1 MSKSQEAL
9 HEQPEWLRVT
19 LSSIGDAVITTN
31 TEGNVT
37 FMNPVAQ
44 SLTGWTQKEAAGVLL
59 ETVFHIVND
68 ETRGPIENLATRAL
82 REGVIVG
89 LANHPL
95 LIAKDGKER
104 LIADSAAPIRNA
116 KGEVAGVVLVFRD
129 ITERKR
135 QEKLVQDSLAY
146 AENIIATLREPFI
159 VLSKDLRVKTANRS
173 FYETFRVSAEATEN
187 QFLYDIGNRQ
197 WDIPALRT
205 LLKEVLSINHPIH
218 DFEVEHDFQSIGRKI
233 LRLNALRLCKADN
246 QSDLILLAIEDMTE
260 SRRATEALGVSETR
274 YRRLF
279 EAAKDGILIL
289 DPDTRQITDANPFIA
304 QLLGY
309 TPEEMIGKELFEIG
323 LLKDKETSRATFRE
337 LREKH
342 FIRYEDLPLESKDGQ
357 RCEVEVVANLYEEDG
372 QPVIQA
378 NIRDITERKHAEYAL
393 EVSET
398 RYRRLFET
406 AQDAI
411 LILDALTGE
420 ITDAN
425 PFIKKMLGYSED
437 ELVGKELWQ
446 IGLFRDVEENKAAFR
461 QLQQRGYI
469 RYDRLPLETKSGE
482 QVEVEFVSNAYMV
495 DHRQVIQCNIRDNT
509 DRARLERQT
518 HEQTTALADLNRRK
532 DEFLAMLSHE
542 LRNPLAPILNAVHLL
557 RHQGDEDP
565 LRKQA
570 RTIIERQAGQLA
582 RLVDDLLEVSRVTTG
597 SIKLH
602 LERLDIRGIVEHAVD
617 SARPLIDKHKH
628 ELSVSLAPEPVW
640 LHADAARLEQV
651 VVNLLNNAAKY
662 TDRGGHIWLSVAQE
676 GDDAV
681 LRVRDTGVGIAREL
695 LPHIF
700 DLFTQADR
708 SLDRSQGGL
717 GIGLTVVQRLVEMHR
732 GTAEANSAGLGN
744 GSEFIVRLPVVL
756 SQAIEHKVSPIE
768 TAVPGARWRVLVV
781 DDNVDGADV
790 TALLLQLLGHE
801 AQVAYSGATA
811 LAAADEY
818 LPNVVLLD
826 IGLPEM
832 DGYEVARR
840 LRQHP
845 LLRNAWLVAITG
857 YGRESDRQRSK
868 EAGFDHHLVKPVG
881 PEKLEVLL
889 TLLATQE
896 RLEK

>member
-1 MSKSQEAL
+1 MQT
-9 HEQPEWLRVT
+9 QT
-19 LSSIGDAVITTN
+19 ITI
-31 TEGNVT
+31 
-37 FMNPVAQ
+37 
-44 SLTGWTQKEAAGVLL
+44 K
-59 ETVFHIVND
+59 
-68 ETRGPIENLATRAL
+68 
-82 REGVIVG
+82 
-89 LANHPL
+89 
-95 LIAKDGKER
+95 
-104 LIADSAAPIRNA
+104 
-116 KGEVAGVVLVFRD
+116 
-129 ITERKR
+129 
-135 QEKLVQDSLAY
+135 
-146 AENIIATLREPFI
+146 
-159 VLSKDLRVKTANRS
+159 
-173 FYETFRVSAEATEN
+173 
-187 QFLYDIGNRQ
+187 
-197 WDIPALRT
+197 
-205 LLKEVLSINHPIH
+205 
-218 DFEVEHDFQSIGRKI
+218 
-233 LRLNALRLCKADN
+233 
-246 QSDLILLAIEDMTE
+246 DMTE
-260 SRRATEALGVSETR
+260 TGRATHALEVSEIR

-289 DPDTRQITDANPFIA
+289 DPDTRLITDANPFIA
-304 QLLGY
+304 ELLGY
-309 TPEEMIGKELFEIG
+309 AREEMIGKEMFEIG
-323 LLKDKETSRATFRE
+323 LLKDEQASRVAFRE

-342 FIRYEDLPLESKDGQ
+342 FIRYENLPLESKTGQ
-357 RCEVEVVANLYEEDG
+357 RREVEVVANLYQEDSR
-372 QPVIQA
+372 PVIQA
-378 NIRDITERKHAEYAL
+378 NIRDITARKQVAYAL
-393 EVSET
+393 EVSES

-411 LILDALTGE
+411 LILDAITGE

-425 PFIKKMLGYSED
+425 PFIKKMLGYSDD

-446 IGLFRDVEENKAAFR
+446 IGFFQDVEASQNAFR
-461 QLQQRGYI
+461 ELRERGYI
-469 RYDRLPLETKSGE
+469 RYDHLPLETKSG
-482 QVEVEFVSNAYMV
+482 QQIEVEFVSNVYLV
-495 DHRQVIQCNIRDNT
+495 DHRQVIQCNIRDIS
-509 DRARLERQT
+509 DRARLERQAQV
-518 HEQTTALADLNRRK
+518 QTTALADLSRRK

-557 RHQGDEDP
+557 RHQGDENP
-565 LRKQA
+565 LRLQA

-602 LERLDIRGIVEHAVD
+602 LERLDIRSIVEHAVE
-617 SARPLIDKHKH
+617 SARPLIDLHAH
-628 ELSVSLAPEPVW
+628 ELSVSLPPEAVW
-640 LHADAARLEQV
+640 LCVDAARLEQV

-662 TDRGGHIWLSVAQE
+662 TDKGGHIWLSVEQE
-676 GDDAV
+676 GDEAV
-681 LRVRDTGVGIAREL
+681 LRVRDTGVGIAPDL
-695 LPHIF
+695 LPRIF

-756 SQAIEHKVSPIE
+756 SPASERESSPLE
-768 TAVPGARWRVLVV
+768 TAAPGARWRVLVV

-790 TALLLQLLGHE
+790 TALLLQELGHE

-857 YGRESDRQRSK
+857 YGQESDRQRSK
-868 EAGFDHHLVKPVG
+868 EAGFDHHLVKPVA